1 MMQHKGYKG
10 CFEFD
15 EDSDI
20 FHGQIIGIKDIV
32 TFQGRSIDE
41 LKLALHDSVDDYLEM
56 CEQEKKPPDK
66 PFSGKFSLR
75 LTPELH
81 SNIAESAA
89 LTKTSINSWVIGAV
103 ENFLKQE
110 KSKSPSTI

>member
-41 LKLALHDSVDDYLEM
+41 YL
-56 CEQEKKPPDK
+56 DG
-66 PFSGKFSLR
+66 F
-75 LTPELH
+75 
-81 SNIAESAA
+81 
-89 LTKTSINSWVIGAV
+89 
-103 ENFLKQE
+103 
-110 KSKSPSTI
+110 